1 MLLPLYR
8 SLPYRGVRSCRV
20 AGVVLN
26 LDGSDGRAVIGRR
39 SNKE

>member
-8 SLPYRGVRSCRV
+8 SFPYRGVRSYRV
-20 AGVVLN
+20 AGAVLN
-26 LDGSDGRAVIGRR
+26 LDSSNGYAAIGCR

>member
-8 SLPYRGVRSCRV
+8 SPPYRGVRSYCV

-26 LDGSDGRAVIGRR
+26 LDDSGSRATI
-39 SNKE
+39 SCCLNKE